1 MDHLPYSLVGLGGT
15 FDHLHEGHK
24 SLLRNAFKLG
34 KRVAI
39 AIAVSEL
46 LRTKDH
52 KQEIE
57 NYEVRVQ
64 NVTNFILK
72 ELEIF
77 DSRFSIIP
85 LTDPYGPAITNGELD
100 AHISSVETYKVALE
114 INVRRIENG
123 LPPLILIIIPLVL
136 GDNGKKISS
145 SSIRA
150 SLDPSK

>member
-1 MDHLPYSLVGLGGT
+1 MNKIPYNLVGLGGT

-24 SLLRNAFKLG
+24 TLLRNAFKLG

-46 LRTKDH
+46 LRKKDH

-57 NYEVRVQ
+57 TYEVRFQ
-64 NVTNFILK
+64 NVTNYILK
-72 ELEIF
+72 ELDISA
-77 DSRFSIIP
+77 SRFSIIP
-85 LTDPYGPAITNGELD
+85 LTDPYGPAILNEELD
-100 AHISSVETYKVALE
+100 AHISSVETYKVALD
-114 INVRRIENG
+114 INVRRIQNG
-123 LPPLILIIIPLVL
+123 LHPLILIIIPLVL

>member
-1 MDHLPYSLVGLGGT
+1 MNKWPYSLVGLGGT
-15 FDHLHEGHK
+15 FDHLHKGHET
-24 SLLRNAFKLG
+24 LLKNAFKLG
-34 KRVAI
+34 ESVAI
-39 AIAVSEL
+39 AITASEL

-57 NYEVRVQ
+57 TYEVRVQ

-72 ELEIF
+72 ELDISA
-77 DSRFSIIP
+77 SRFSIIP
-85 LTDPYGPAITNGELD
+85 LTDPYGPAVTNEELE

-114 INVRRIENG
+114 INVRRIKNG

-136 GDNGKKISS
+136 DDNGKKISS
-145 SSIRA
+145 SSIRE

>member
-24 SLLRNAFKLG
+24 TLLRNAFKLG

-57 NYEVRVQ
+57 TYEFRVQ

-72 ELEIF
+72 ELDIS

-85 LTDPYGPAITNGELD
+85 LTDPYGPAITNEDLD
-100 AHISSVETYKVALE
+100 AHISSVETYKVALD
-114 INVRRIENG
+114 INVRRIQNG

>member
-57 NYEVRVQ
+57 TYELRVQ
-64 NVTNFILK
+64 NVANFILK
-72 ELEIF
+72 ELKISA
-77 DSRFSIIP
+77 SRFSIIP
-85 LTDPYGPAITNGELD
+85 LVDPYGPAITNGELE
-100 AHISSVETYKVALE
+100 AHISSVETYKVALD
-114 INVRRIENG
+114 INVRRIKNG

>member
-1 MDHLPYSLVGLGGT
+1 MDHYPYKLVGLGGT

-34 KRVAI
+34 KTVAI
-39 AIAVSEL
+39 AITVTEL
-46 LRTKDH
+46 LRTKEY

-57 NYEVRVQ
+57 SYEVRVQ
-64 NVTNFILK
+64 NVANFISK
-72 ELEIF
+72 ELLVSP
-77 DSRFSIIP
+77 SRFSIVP
-85 LTDPYGPAITNGELD
+85 LTDPFGPAITTAELE
-100 AHISSVETYKVALE
+100 AHVSSVETYKVAFD
-114 INVRRIENG
+114 INTRRIQNG
-123 LPPLILIIIPLVL
+123 LSPLILIIIPLVV

>member
-34 KRVAI
+34 KSVAI
-39 AIAVSEL
+39 AITVSEL
-46 LRTKDH
+46 LRTKDNR
-52 KQEIE
+52 QEIE
-57 NYEVRVQ
+57 AYEVRVQ
-64 NVTNFILK
+64 NVASYLMK
-72 ELEIF
+72 ELKISA
-77 DSRFSIIP
+77 SRFSIIP
-85 LTDPYGPAITNGELD
+85 LTDPYGPAATNGELE

-114 INVRRIENG
+114 INVRRIKNG